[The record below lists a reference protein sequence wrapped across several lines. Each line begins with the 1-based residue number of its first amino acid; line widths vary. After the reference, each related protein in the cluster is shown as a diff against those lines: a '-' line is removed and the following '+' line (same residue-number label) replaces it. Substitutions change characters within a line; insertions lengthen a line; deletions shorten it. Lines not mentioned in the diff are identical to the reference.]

1 LFVPVRTYEI
11 SARRRAALWRFALPL
26 PIVVSP
32 MHRIQEEVLDTIRAV
47 LSELGLIRSEADMDA
62 TMELS
67 LRLM

>member
-1 LFVPVRTYEI
+1 
-11 SARRRAALWRFALPL
+11 
-26 PIVVSP
+26 